1 MIRHTQPEAKE
12 KRPKKKFLQGLRPLA
27 DVLKNLKKDIKSH
40 PNKQFLKKFVHYPEN
55 GHVALVILIK
65 DLLDYP
71 TVAIKKTSKKHDLL
85 QRKPVSHVNVYFNNN
100 RCVIVVT
107 IFRFTSGW
115 HCKLLELSWAVR

>member
-85 QRKPVSHVNVYFNNN
+85 QRKPVSHVNVYFKIIG
-100 RCVIVVT
+100 V
-107 IFRFTSGW
+107 S
-115 HCKLLELSWAVR
+115 LLLLFLDSPQAGTASC